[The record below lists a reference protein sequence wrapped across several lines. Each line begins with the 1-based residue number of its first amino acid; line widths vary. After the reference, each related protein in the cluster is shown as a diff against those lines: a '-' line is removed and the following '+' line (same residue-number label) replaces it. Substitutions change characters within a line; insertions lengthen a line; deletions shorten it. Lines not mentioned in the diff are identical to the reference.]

1 MDTMTENDYLI
12 AWGLYAFA
20 ALGCLLVWMRMTR
33 WMWRYL
39 REPLRVIVAVLLFSP
54 TIIDPVKEKFAPAIA
69 ITALDLLFKVG
80 NNAWRAVSD
89 LFMYGMIVF
98 GLYLIFV
105 LIRFPIERAAS
116 ARKEKAAAAKAASAK
131 AASRTLLNMR
141 FDEVTITIEDTN
153 KSVREFYTDKADVML
168 IFTGEYDGG
177 KRVDMR
183 MVKMVAEK
191 GKWLISEIK
200 PDPFA
205 RAGA

>member
-1 MDTMTENDYLI
+1 MRTFFLLLGLLMLSACGESTPSSTTDNAEVPEQI
-12 AWGLYAFA
+12 AVKFFEA
-20 ALGCLLVWMRMTR
+20 LLVQNDLKTAQS
-33 WMWRYL
+33 YAVPTL
-39 REPLRVIVAVLLFSP
+39 GRVLQSFS
-54 TIIDPVKEKFAPAIA
+54 
-69 ITALDLLFKVG
+69 
-80 NNAWRAVSD
+80 
-89 LFMYGMIVF
+89 
-98 GLYLIFV
+98 
-105 LIRFPIERAAS
+105 
-116 ARKEKAAAAKAASAK
+116 SAK

-168 IFTGEYDGG
+168 IFTGTYDGG

-183 MVKMVAEK
+183 MVKMVALK

>member
-1 MDTMTENDYLI
+1 MRAFILFLSLMMLSACGESTPSSTTDNAEVPEQIAVKFFEALLVENDLKT
-12 AWGLYAFA
+12 AQSYAVPT
-20 ALGCLLVWMRMTR
+20 LG
-33 WMWRYL
+33 
-39 REPLRVIVAVLLFSP
+39 RVLQSFS
-54 TIIDPVKEKFAPAIA
+54 
-69 ITALDLLFKVG
+69 
-80 NNAWRAVSD
+80 
-89 LFMYGMIVF
+89 
-98 GLYLIFV
+98 
-105 LIRFPIERAAS
+105 
-116 ARKEKAAAAKAASAK
+116 SAK

-168 IFTGEYDGG
+168 IFTGTYDGG